1 DMDFSVAICTY
12 NNSRLLRWTL
22 EGLTRL
28 AVPDGLTWELVV
40 VDNNS
45 TDDTSQTAESFAHR
59 LPLRCVFEP
68 TQGLSHARRR
78 AVQETSA
85 EWLAFIDDDCLL
97 QEDWLTEAIRFCQA
111 SPRAGAVGGRVH
123 LLWQVPPSPLAQR
136 YAISLARQDHG
147 DEPRQ
152 LPTEGFTYLVGAG
165 LLVRRAALAACGW
178 LQHGHLPDRR
188 GRVLTSGGDSE

>member
-1 DMDFSVAICTY
+1 
-12 NNSRLLRWTL
+12 
-22 EGLTRL
+22 
-28 AVPDGLTWELVV
+28 
-40 VDNNS
+40 
-45 TDDTSQTAESFAHR
+45 
-59 LPLRCVFEP
+59 
-68 TQGLSHARRR
+68 
-78 AVQETSA
+78 
-85 EWLAFIDDDCLL
+85 
-97 QEDWLTEAIRFCQA
+97 
-111 SPRAGAVGGRVH
+111 PRAGAVGGRVH

-188 GRVLTSGGDSE
+188 GRALTSGGDSEMVLRIRNAGYELWYNPAMELQHWIPKRRMSVAYLCRLMRGMGQSQVFLDKLGWREQPTLPQRVHTVVDSTKQF